1 MEWIVATVLVLV
13 FGCSLISFLIAR
25 ATCRNYRSQ
34 EIAAEKN
41 ALLSQIEKQQVFNDA
56 QVVVNE
62 AQQELN
68 DAAQEYM
75 NALRETNEAL
85 EAKLDEQYTEFENR
99 HQIIVAALISIKEIF
114 NVVESSDDTELSRKK
129 FVELRMVLNTVL
141 DTWKED

>member
-1 MEWIVATVLVLV
+1 MEWIAATVFVLVL
-13 FGCSLISFLIAR
+13 GCSLISFLIAR
-25 ATCRNYRSQ
+25 ATCSNYRSQ

-41 ALLSQIEKQQVFNDA
+41 ALLSQVEKQQVFYDA

-75 NALRETNEAL
+75 EALREANEAL
-85 EAKLDEQYTEFENR
+85 EAKLDEQYTELENQN
-99 HQIIVAALISIKEIF
+99 QIIVAALISIKEIF

-129 FVELRMVLNTVL
+129 FVELRVVLNTVL
-141 DTWKED
+141 DTWNED